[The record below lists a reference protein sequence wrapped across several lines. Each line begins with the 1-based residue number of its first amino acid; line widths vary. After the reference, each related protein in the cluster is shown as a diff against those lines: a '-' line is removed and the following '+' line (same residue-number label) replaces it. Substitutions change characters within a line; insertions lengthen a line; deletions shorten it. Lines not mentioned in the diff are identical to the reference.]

1 MNLAQATRMTLEEL
15 ELVGDHTP
23 PQRPLP
29 WRQSL
34 GLNRREEDVR
44 PIFWKNKHKSYVTRT
59 QDWDEFPNGRWGD
72 ARSPAFGHLD
82 TYDIGLKGSN
92 DHNIKL
98 WGTPKTLREVADIFV
113 RFLNGELTSLPWS
126 DTGLSL
132 EIDVIKDQLLDLNR
146 RGFLTINSQPAVN
159 GVKSSDPTHGWGPH
173 GGYCYQKAYLELL
186 VPPSMID
193 EIIERTV
200 QDENMTFYAVNKAGD
215 LRSNGEEGP
224 NAVTWGVFPGKEI
237 VQPTIVEAISF
248 MAWKDEAFR
257 LGADWA
263 SCHAAGS
270 PTRILLENIVTDWYL
285 VNIGTVSC
293 LLYILGELTVYA
305 VNNDFHQSQEI
316 FKIFKGLEAPNMD
329 EVGGSTREHV
339 NGERGVKARN

>member
-15 ELVGDHTP
+15 GLVGAHTP
-23 PQRPLP
+23 SQRPLP

-34 GLNRREEDVR
+34 GLNRRDEDVR

-92 DHNIKL
+92 EQIIKL
-98 WGTPKTLREVADIFV
+98 WGEPKCLSEVADIFV
-113 RFLNGELTSLPWS
+113 RFLSGELTTLPWS
-126 DTGLSL
+126 DTGLSS
-132 EIDVIKDQLLDLNR
+132 EIDDIRNDLLDLNK

-159 GVKSSDPTHGWGPH
+159 GIKSSDPVHGWGPP

-193 EIIERTV
+193 QVLDRTKK
-200 QDENMTFYAVNKAGD
+200 QENMTYYAVSKDGELKTNAP
-215 LRSNGEEGP
+215 EEGP

-237 VQPTIVEAISF
+237 VQPTIVESVSF
-248 MAWKDEAFR
+248 MAWKDEAFH
-257 LGADWA
+257 LGEDWA
-263 SCHAAGS
+263 RCHPSSS
-270 PTRILLENIVTDWYL
+270 PTRRLLKDIVNNWYL
-285 VNIGTVSC
+285 VNIGRCHPKAHCKCGKTNK
-293 LLYILGELTVYA
+293 LLSEQRFPP
-305 VNNDFHQSQEI
+305 D
-316 FKIFKGLEAPNMD
+316 P
-329 EVGGSTREHV
+329 
-339 NGERGVKARN
+339 

>member
-1 MNLAQATRMTLEEL
+1 MNLAMATRLTLEEL
-15 ELVGDHTP
+15 GLVGDSTP
-23 PQRPLP
+23 PQRALP

-34 GLNRREEDVR
+34 GLNRRDEDVR

-72 ARSPAFGHLD
+72 ARSPAFGNLD

-92 DHNIKL
+92 EQNRKL
-98 WGTPKTLREVADIFV
+98 WGEPKSLREVADLFM
-113 RFLNGELTSLPWS
+113 RFLDGNLSSLPWS
-126 DTGLSL
+126 DTGLST
-132 EIDVIKDQLLDLNR
+132 EVCDIKNELLDLNK
-146 RGFLTINSQPAVN
+146 RGFLTINSQPSVN
-159 GVKSSDPTHGWGPH
+159 GVKSSDSTYGWGPS

-193 EIIERTV
+193 EVIERTTE
-200 QDENMTFYAVNKAGD
+200 DEDMTFYAVNKAGD
-215 LRSNGEEGP
+215 LRSNAPGEGP

-263 SCHAAGS
+263 RCYEAGS
-270 PTRILLENIVTDWYL
+270 PTRTLLENVVTNWYL
-285 VNIGTVSC
+285 VNIGK
-293 LLYILGELTVYA
+293 LLQD
-305 VNNDFHQSQEI
+305 NFN
-316 FKIFKGLEAPNMD
+316 P
-329 EVGGSTREHV
+329 
-339 NGERGVKARN
+339 